1 LEDVSKKIPFMRA
14 LLNYNS
20 MNIKKE
26 NLSSK
31 VLEFYTSLTKK
42 IFLLGIG
49 SITKNMDL
57 E

>member
-1 LEDVSKKIPFMRA
+1 LEDAFKIIPIMRA
-14 LLNYNS
+14 LLNYNL
-20 MNIKKE
+20 MNLKKE
-26 NLSSK
+26 NLSST